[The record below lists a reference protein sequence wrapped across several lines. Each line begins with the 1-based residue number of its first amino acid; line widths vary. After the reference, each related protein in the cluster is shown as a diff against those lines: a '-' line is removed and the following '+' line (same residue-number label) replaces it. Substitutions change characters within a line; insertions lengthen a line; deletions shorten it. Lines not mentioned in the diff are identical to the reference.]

1 MLDQNHQIRL
11 ACRYVVDGKSVL
23 RTRSPKGLDP
33 RWLRLQGLA
42 RLRLRVR
49 SLSFQPLIDVSCL

>member
-23 RTRSPKGLDP
+23 EGAA
-33 RWLRLQGLA
+33 W
-42 RLRLRVR
+42 
-49 SLSFQPLIDVSCL
+49 VSVPSNLKIQN